1 MGKVSFFTK
10 IADFSPNF
18 LTIKNKIKKN
28 KDLQLKLFTKYKSE
42 AKIPPKKN
50 SIIKMLK
57 SLINVA

>member
-10 IADFSPNF
+10 IVDFSPNF
-18 LTIKNKIKKN
+18 LTIKNKIKN

>member
-18 LTIKNKIKKN
+18 LTIKNKIKK